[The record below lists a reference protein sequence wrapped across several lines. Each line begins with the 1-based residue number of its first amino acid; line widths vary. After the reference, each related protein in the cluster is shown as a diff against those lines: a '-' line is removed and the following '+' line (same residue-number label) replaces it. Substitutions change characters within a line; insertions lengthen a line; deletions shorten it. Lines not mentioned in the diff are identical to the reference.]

1 MAGRGGASAEW
12 WVFKTFA
19 RISPDPQWLR
29 ETARE
34 SGGGRVREG
43 AYQFSVEM
51 WRQYF
56 LVSLGFVLVAV
67 VAVVVAVRASVFV
80 FLFRPHRIRMLPL
93 SGKVSTDCSQR
104 IQLAVIKRARGGLTL
119 FRASQKTRRLHG
131 RSPGASRC
139 VHFPRLNI
147 NCRLASSFLPSSHS
161 LPSSSCTDVDRAEK
175 GCLWFHFSNWLRL
188 CQCCNQTG
196 QCPLRHFAT
205 LAASCVCNTIY
216 SIIYYII
223 NSIWILYYIYKI

>member
-1 MAGRGGASAEW
+1 MLARSGECLKLLPASLQ
-12 WVFKTFA
+12 TLNDFA
-19 RISPDPQWLR
+19 RQR
-29 ETARE
+29 GKVE

-147 NCRLASSFLPSSHS
+147 NCRLASSFLPS
-161 LPSSSCTDVDRAEK
+161 
-175 GCLWFHFSNWLRL
+175 
-188 CQCCNQTG
+188 
-196 QCPLRHFAT
+196 RHFLLT
-205 LAASCVCNTIY
+205 FFLFERRPCRERMFMISLFKLAPTVPM
-216 SIIYYII
+216 
-223 NSIWILYYIYKI
+223 L